1 MVGSIQE
8 LYDRHIRVLSIEDR
22 IQLIA
27 ITAQDL
33 TKAAPEEQVAKHN
46 VMELH
51 GLGAE
56 IWKGIDA
63 QDYVNT
69 QREEW
74 DQAS

>member
-1 MVGSIQE
+1 MVGSIQ
-8 LYDRHIRVLSIEDR
+8 
-22 IQLIA
+22 
-27 ITAQDL
+27 
-33 TKAAPEEQVAKHN
+33 EEQVAKHN